1 MKFAPIINPDVC
13 KPAPKAVQV
22 DLRKTFLIITSWW
35 LIALAV
41 SAILMACGFHV
52 IEAIVLCSAGV
63 IIGVLMLVWEHFDR
77 WDYRRLGAADSK

>member
-13 KPAPKAVQV
+13 KPAPKPVQV

-41 SAILMACGFHV
+41 SAVLLVCGFHV
-52 IEAIVLCSAGV
+52 VEAIILCSSGV
-63 IIGVLMLVWEHFDR
+63 IIGVLMLIWEHFDR
-77 WDYRRLGAADSK
+77 WDYRRLGAN